1 MKTMYHCTK
10 KKNLRKIL
18 KKGLL
23 PKMPKYIRYAI
34 KGVYLSEKKFDWMHM
49 VTEDATIAGAMI
61 EVNVDGLKLIKDKN
75 TIIAKDENSHPAYVC
90 LDAILPERFVSVS
103 VSKKESPCS
112 FCEYKTRKN
121 IKISPYLSFY

>member
-49 VTEDATIAGAMI
+49 VTEDATIAGA
-61 EVNVDGLKLIKDKN
+61 
-75 TIIAKDENSHPAYVC
+75 IIAKDENSHPAYVC